1 MAMAVCGGGRRE
13 AEEVVAASKAGHGGE
28 GREASRRGDSGGR
41 HRVWRRGGE
50 MQEVEDKP
58 DRWARAVGDRESG
71 RGRRIWVLRTTENWV
86 AWGKKKRRKG
96 AGRLVRQREKEKWV
110 GPKGNRE
117 RGRGKR
123 KGQSNYMFALNF

>member
-28 GREASRRGDSGGR
+28 GREASGRGDSGGR

-58 DRWARAVGDRESG
+58 DRWARAVGDRESR
-71 RGRRIWVLRTTENWV
+71 RGRRIWVLRTTGNWV
-86 AWGKKKRRKG
+86 TRGKKEKEEGTWPARETERERKMGWAKGKQRKREREKKG
-96 AGRLVRQREKEKWV
+96 AI
-110 GPKGNRE
+110 
-117 RGRGKR
+117 
-123 KGQSNYMFALNF
+123 